1 MKIRFEMK
9 TEFSEKDPHIF
20 NSGSSVN
27 RPSKRSHG
35 VFRTIFNDQSGGH
48 SYSNG

>member
-1 MKIRFEMK
+1 MKIRFEMN
-9 TEFSEKDPHIF
+9 TEFSEKDPTHC

-35 VFRTIFNDQSGGH
+35 VFRTILND
-48 SYSNG
+48 